1 MPKDTTKPKVPPFLL
16 SLTLLPNILLFH
28 SARPPKRPKRPPP
41 ATQSPKRTQRPPSV
55 PFPPTCSSA
64 RTGVRESRPKTPML
78 ALVKSASCS
87 VPSGKICQMPRKRS
101 RLLLLLLSLSNHVHP
116 LPLKPYID
124 AAAADKARAEKDK
137 AAYDA
142 SSRCFH
148 SSWFNLLI
156 SSLFRNRVRRAQVQ
170 MKRKMKSDTLSLSLS
185 LFPSL
190 SLSLPPVSLCLYLAL
205 HVAPCFMHHHPPL
218 PSWCTPLLMAC
229 SLPIILFFFV
239 TECFCSLLTV
249 GV

>member
-1 MPKDTTKPKVPPFLL
+1 ME
-16 SLTLLPNILLFH
+16 
-28 SARPPKRPKRPPP
+28 RY
-41 ATQSPKRTQRPPSV
+41 
-55 PFPPTCSSA
+55 
-64 RTGVRESRPKTPML
+64 VRCREKG
-78 ALVKSASCS
+78 LVFF
-87 VPSGKICQMPRKRS
+87 
-101 RLLLLLLSLSNHVHP
+101 LLSLSNHVHP

-185 LFPSL
+185 LSLFPSL
-190 SLSLPPVSLCLYLAL
+190 SLSLPPVSLCLYLVL